1 MPKRPSSGAKAPAE
15 PVGAAANAVAA
26 REAAAA
32 GARAAGKAVSGATAK
47 AKMPLIAG
55 GAALAGL
62 AGGLAVMRRS

>member
-1 MPKRPSSGAKAPAE
+1 
-15 PVGAAANAVAA
+15 VGAAANAVAA

-32 GARAAGKAVSGATAK
+32 GARAAGKAVSGAAAK